1 MTQFLRKVRVA
12 LTLRNQLLKTRLSN
26 GAIVY
31 GKNRA
36 GYGGRGIYIFRD
48 AVEPEF
54 EHLEKF
60 LDSDGVFVDVGAST
74 GIYTLKAAQHYRK
87 NGDRQ
92 NGGIV
97 LAIEPFPD
105 VLAMLF
111 HNIQANG
118 FSNVRL
124 RSFCAAERTG
134 AATLWTNFDKPN
146 LFSLVK
152 RDDSATPLSTLAVTL
167 DDLFT
172 WEGLDRLDYLKID
185 VESAESL
192 VLAGAQKI
200 ITQYRPIIQMEII
213 FAEAPFPL
221 PDYAVFQAPGSHNKV
236 YIPLEHA
243 KIHLPAQLNWSRLS
257 GPDEPH

>member
-12 LTLRNQLLKTRLSN
+12 LTPRSRLLKTRLSN

-54 EHLEKF
+54 QHLEKF
-60 LDSDGVFVDVGAST
+60 LDSSGVFVDVGAST
-74 GIYTLKAAQHYRK
+74 GIYTLKAAQHYR
-87 NGDRQ
+87 Q

-97 LAIEPFPD
+97 LAIEPFPA
-105 VLAMLF
+105 VLATLF

-124 RSFCAAERTG
+124 RSFCASDHTG
-134 AATLWTNFDKPN
+134 ATTLWANFNKPN

-152 RDDSATPLSTLAVTL
+152 RDDAATPLSALAVTL
-167 DDLFT
+167 DDLFD
-172 WEGLDRLDYLKID
+172 WEELNSLDYLKID
-185 VESAESL
+185 VESAEAQVL
-192 VLAGAQKI
+192 VGAQKI
-200 ITQYRPIIQMEII
+200 ITQYRPIIQMEIV

-221 PDYAVFQAPGSHNKV
+221 PNYTVFQAPGSHNKV
-236 YIPLEHA
+236 YIPNEHT
-243 KIHLPAQLNWSRLS
+243 KIGLPEQLNWNRLT
-257 GPDEPH
+257 